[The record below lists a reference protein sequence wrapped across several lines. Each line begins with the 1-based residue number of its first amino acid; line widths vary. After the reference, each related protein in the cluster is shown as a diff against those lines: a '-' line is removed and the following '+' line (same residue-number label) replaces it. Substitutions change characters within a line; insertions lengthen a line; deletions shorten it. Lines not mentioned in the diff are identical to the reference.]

1 MAGSEVPRVSAEKQ
15 VATQEG
21 GKDQATQAGEKL
33 SAGSFDYPKMAQAGQ
48 GDQAKVAQK
57 PEMGTF
63 EGQTFDVNKLASR
76 GELQAARNEDRAAL
90 GIDPS
95 DTSSKTYFDRS
106 AQVAVDW
113 YKKISPDYKAEMRK
127 EFGLTDKEFG
137 DPAKVREAQ
146 IKYHQRHLGMPGA
159 SLDDLEKRI
168 HLINA
173 GIKNHKLKAQ
183 PDVD

>member
-1 MAGSEVPRVSAEKQ
+1 MAGSEVPRVSAEQQ

-48 GDQAKVAQK
+48 GDQAKGAQK

-95 DTSSKTYFDRS
+95 DTSSKTYFDKKRS
-106 AQVAVDW
+106 GSCGLVQKDQSRLQSRNAQRVWSD
-113 YKKISPDYKAEMRK
+113 R
-127 EFGLTDKEFG
+127 
-137 DPAKVREAQ
+137 
-146 IKYHQRHLGMPGA
+146 QRVWRP
-159 SLDDLEKRI
+159 S
-168 HLINA
+168 
-173 GIKNHKLKAQ
+173 
-183 PDVD
+183 